1 MAVFKT
7 TNGEEFKVYTAS
19 ENDGV
24 FMVDGGDRDYLVSDP
39 ALGFKGGEVVCAK
52 CNEKKILSPLDHES
66 AECLRKHFAWTA
78 PSRVLDRDKT
88 MGVGDRLGI
97 AGDGHL
103 RVFFKYPE
111 IIPILAQQSIREL
124 TLTNRTF
131 ADVLDSA
138 TFAVFRCGYKTGWGA
153 DGDHVKTAE
162 EVEYALKSG
171 FTMITLDC
179 SEHIHDN
186 VNDMSDAEVEKL
198 YASKKD
204 AELESLYLEKS
215 FDVGEGISVT
225 FDRKLFMKTVLI
237 YKEAID
243 HAVKI
248 WRTLIC
254 RDGVQVA
261 DFEISIDE
269 TLSSTLPEQHF
280 FVANELARHNVRC
293 STVAPRFCG
302 EFQKGVDYRGNLA
315 QYEKEMKIH
324 AAIARK
330 FGYKISIHSGSDKFS
345 IFKVSG
351 RETAGRFHLKTAGT
365 NWLEAVKLVAIKDP
379 QLYREVHTYALEA
392 FAEASKYYH
401 VSTNL
406 NNIPALST
414 LKDSELPNLFKND
427 DSRQLI
433 HITYGLIL
441 NKKNSDGSYTFKDR
455 LYKLWREEREEYY
468 KLLDSHI
475 GRHVAGILLK

>member
-1 MAVFKT
+1 
-7 TNGEEFKVYTAS
+7 
-19 ENDGV
+19 
-24 FMVDGGDRDYLVSDP
+24 
-39 ALGFKGGEVVCAK
+39 
-52 CNEKKILSPLDHES
+52 
-66 AECLRKHFAWTA
+66 
-78 PSRVLDRDKT
+78 
-88 MGVGDRLGI
+88 
-97 AGDGHL
+97 
-103 RVFFKYPE
+103 
-111 IIPILAQQSIREL
+111 
-124 TLTNRTF
+124 
-131 ADVLDSA
+131 
-138 TFAVFRCGYKTGWGA
+138 
-153 DGDHVKTAE
+153 
-162 EVEYALKSG
+162 
-171 FTMITLDC
+171 MITLDC

-186 VNDMSDAEVEKL
+186 VNDMSDSEIDKL
-198 YASKKD
+198 YESKKVK
-204 AELESLYLEKS
+204 ELEDIYNDKS
-215 FDVGEGISVT
+215 FDVGEGITVR
-225 FDRKLFMKTVLI
+225 FDRNLFRKTVLI

-248 WRTLIC
+248 WTTLIN

-280 FVANELARHNVRC
+280 FVANELARHGVRC

-302 EFQKGVDYRGNLA
+302 EFQKGVDYRGDIA

-365 NWLEAVKLVAIKDP
+365 NWLEAMKLVAIKDP
-379 QLYREVHTYALEA
+379 SLYREVHGYALEA

-406 NNIPALST
+406 NNIPDLST
-414 LKDSELPNLFKND
+414 LKDSQLPDLFKND

-441 NKKNSDGSYTFKDR
+441 NKKNSDGSFTFKDR

-468 KLLDSHI
+468 KLLDNHI
-475 GRHVAGILLK
+475 GRHAAGILHK